1 MKALNTAL
9 GLIALTVLAGTL
21 GCSTLHKS
29 DQASLQGTWT
39 GKEIGGRSDGTCHLV
54 IKENQ
59 LEFRGADPREW
70 YKGTF
75 VLNEKAAPRQLVGTI
90 ADCPAPKYVGK
101 AVNAIYRI
109 ENNVLVLAGHEPGNP
124 EMPTSFDGDQVRRF
138 ELRKD

>member
-1 MKALNTAL
+1 MKTLNIVL
-9 GLIALTVLAGTL
+9 GLTLTAVMAGTL

-29 DQASLQGTWT
+29 DQTSLQGTWT
-39 GKEIGGRSDGTCHLV
+39 GKEIGRRIDGTCQLV

-75 VLNEKAAPRQLVGTI
+75 VLNEQTAPRQLVGTI
-90 ADCPAPKYVGK
+90 AECPAPEYVGK

-109 ENNVLVLAGHEPGNP
+109 DKGVLTLAGHEPGNP
-124 EMPTSFDGDQVRRF
+124 AMPKGFSADQVRSF
-138 ELRKD
+138 ELKKN